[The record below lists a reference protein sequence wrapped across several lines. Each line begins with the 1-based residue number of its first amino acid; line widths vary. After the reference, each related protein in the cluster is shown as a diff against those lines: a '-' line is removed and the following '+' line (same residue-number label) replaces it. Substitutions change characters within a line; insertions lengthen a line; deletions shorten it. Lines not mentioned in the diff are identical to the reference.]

1 MVCYYDHQPRCS
13 IFLSVGH
20 NLGDEG
26 YLHYRECYGM
36 VFNFIGVC
44 ILDHLYVTGEC
55 RSGPLFSQL
64 FWGWFIHGGYYPF
77 FFLADRYRYFTQS
90 PNICLMTACDILYN
104 GNFSLSHPPSRFS
117 SSSPSVTSIVVDYIH
132 ISHWK
137 LLSYDLSSI
146 YSYIFTT

>member
-1 MVCYYDHQPRCS
+1 MIISPDVLF
-13 IFLSVGH
+13 FLSVGH

-44 ILDHLYVTGEC
+44 ILDYLYVTGEC
-55 RSGPLFSQL
+55 RSGPLFSQFVLGLVHSRRVL
-64 FWGWFIHGGYYPF
+64 FI

-104 GNFSLSHPPSRFS
+104 GNLFLSHPPSHFS

-132 ISHWK
+132 TYIS
-137 LLSYDLSSI
+137 LEVVI
-146 YSYIFTT
+146 V